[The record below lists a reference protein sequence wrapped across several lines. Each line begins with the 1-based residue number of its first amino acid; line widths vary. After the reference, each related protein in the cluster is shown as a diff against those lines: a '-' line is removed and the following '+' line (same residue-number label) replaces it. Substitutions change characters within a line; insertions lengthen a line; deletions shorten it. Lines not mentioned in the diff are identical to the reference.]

1 MNRFQYY
8 AAIIWNYVSGF
19 ANYAVENKPYIVA
32 LLAAA
37 TAVYQATGQAVPT
50 WLYILYVAMGGAA
63 LHSSTKQGT
72 IAIADSLPQNSP
84 KV

>member
-1 MNRFQYY
+1 MNTIRSGILYLWF
-8 AAIIWNYVSGF
+8 ALSGF

-37 TAVYQATGQAVPT
+37 TAVYQATGSPVPT

-63 LHSSTKQGT
+63 LHSSTKQ
-72 IAIADSLPQNSP
+72 ASLVVPDSRAP
-84 KV
+84 KG